1 MEEEGKRTMT
11 RTYSELI
18 LLPTFRERFE
28 YAKIADGRVGKDT
41 FGFSRYLNQDFYKS
55 PLWRQFRDKVILRDK
70 GCDLAMNGYDVER
83 RAYIHHLNPITKEQL
98 INNDPVVWDLE
109 NVVLVSFD
117 THQAIHYGN
126 YDTINK
132 DPIIRTPNDTCPW
145 RTVAV

>member
-70 GCDLAMNGYDVER
+70 GCDLAMEGYDVDR

-126 YDTINK
+126 YDAINK
-132 DPIIRTPNDTCPW
+132 DPIVRTPNDTCPW
-145 RTVAV
+145 KTAAV